1 MTHDFDGMIWPL
13 SVGYYLF
20 ARQLVAVCDCEIAM
34 EKTERKAVSIVTVPP
49 HWKNRDSLN
58 NAAIAK
64 ASVSRCK
71 HLIIQNVTKL
81 EAPVPPKLGR
91 ERPNLPGK

>member
-49 HWKNRDSLN
+49 H
-58 NAAIAK
+58 
-64 ASVSRCK
+64 
-71 HLIIQNVTKL
+71 
-81 EAPVPPKLGR
+81 
-91 ERPNLPGK
+91 